1 MRVKVRSLL
10 RFTKKPGVIID
21 FASRFLEIHKFFRS
35 KPDRFFGS
43 LASEQKNSGKILF
56 LNLFLDRSFVLLK
69 LSTVSLDY
77 KQIDDHF
84 GVGERQRLRAPS
96 IALIIEVLGAISRI

>member
-1 MRVKVRSLL
+1 MKFINFSVANP
-10 RFTKKPGVIID
+10 TD
-21 FASRFLEIHKFFRS
+21 FLGALQASR
-35 KPDRFFGS
+35 
-43 LASEQKNSGKILF
+43 KNSGKILF